1 MIYTNPVISGF
12 HPDPS
17 FCRVGKDY
25 YLVTSSFE
33 YFPGIPIF
41 HSTDLVNWNQIG
53 HVLTR
58 ESQLPLTRIH
68 KMGPSQGI
76 FAPTIR
82 YHNGLFYVITT
93 NISTTK
99 NFYVYA
105 EHPDGP
111 WSEPVFI
118 EGWGGIDPSLFFN
131 EDGRVYIT
139 GTSAFGSGEPV
150 GIYQA
155 ELDIES
161 GQLLTERRLIW
172 KGTGGSSP
180 EGPHLYK
187 INGWYYL
194 LIAEGGTEY
203 GHMVTIARSRSP
215 YGPFEGN
222 PNNPILSNRST
233 DKPIQ
238 ATGHADLVQALDG
251 SWWSVFLGI
260 RPVGYPKRH
269 HLGRETNLV
278 SVDWTEGGW
287 PIMGVE
293 GHAEVENDAKSLLVG
308 PSRPWQEI
316 EDFETTS
323 LPLEWNFYRNPAQ
336 TSWSL
341 TERPGWLTIRGQSCT
356 LDETGSPAFVGRRQM
371 HLNCEISTLMEFIPN
386 DEGEEAGLTVFMN
399 EHYHYE
405 IVKIQKEGKS
415 LIQFRRRIGSMW
427 KVEAEVEYDL
437 PRVILG
443 INADDISFTFSFMSS
458 NGEKITL
465 GKGESSMLGTEVAGG
480 FTGLFF
486 GMYATGNGKASTAPA
501 HFDYFSYKPDEDS
514 KHDLLAALTGGNTE
528 NSVL

>member
-1 MIYTNPVISGF
+1 MIYSNPVISGF

-17 FCRVGKDY
+17 ICRVGKDY

-41 HSTDLVNWNQIG
+41 HSTDLVNWEQIG

-68 KMGPSQGI
+68 NMGPSQGI

-82 YHNGLFYVITT
+82 YNHGHFYVITT
-93 NISTTK
+93 NISTSK
-99 NFYVYA
+99 NFYVFA
-105 EHPDGP
+105 EHSEGP
-111 WSEPVFI
+111 WSEPIFI
-118 EGWGGIDPSLFFN
+118 EGWGGIDPSLFFGEN
-131 EDGRVYIT
+131 GRVYIT
-139 GTSAFGSGEPV
+139 GTCDFRVGEPI

-155 ELDIES
+155 ELDIET
-161 GQLLTERRLIW
+161 GKLLTERQLIW

-187 INGWYYL
+187 INGFYYL

-215 YGPFEGN
+215 YGPYESN
-222 PNNPILSNRST
+222 PKNPVLSNRST

-238 ATGHADLVQALDG
+238 ATGHADLVQAVDG

-260 RPVGYPKRH
+260 RPVGYLKRH

-278 SVDWTEGGW
+278 SVHWKEEGW
-287 PIMGVE
+287 PIMGEE
-293 GHAEVENDAKSLLVG
+293 GQAELENDAKLLPLA
-308 PSRPWQEI
+308 PSQPWQEI
-316 EDFETTS
+316 EDFNTSS
-323 LPLEWNFYRNPAQ
+323 LPLEWNFYRNPDP

-341 TERPGWLTIRGQSCT
+341 MERSGWLTLHGQSCT
-356 LDETGSPAFVGRRQM
+356 LNDTGSPAFVGRRQQ

-386 DEGEEAGLTVFMN
+386 VEGEEAGLTVFMN
-399 EHYHYE
+399 ENFHYE
-405 IVKIQKEGKS
+405 IAKTLKSGKT
-415 LIQFRRRIGSMW
+415 LIQFRRRMGSMW
-427 KVEAEVEYDL
+427 KVEREVEYDS

-443 INADDISFTFSFMSS
+443 IKADDFSFTFSFISS
-458 NGEKITL
+458 KGEKITL
-465 GKGESSMLGTEVAGG
+465 GKGESSMLSTEVAGG

-486 GMYATGNGKASTAPA
+486 GMYATGNGKESTSSA
-501 HFDYFSYKPDEDS
+501 HFDYFSYRPDNDS
-514 KHDLLAALTGGNTE
+514 KHDLLAALTGSNTE
-528 NSVL
+528 NSSL